1 MFSHS
6 LFERLFANYA
16 SAAAGFLA
24 LDPGRRSPLA
34 RGAWRRNLRCQPQP
48 AE

>member
-16 SAAAGFLA
+16 SAAAGCWA
-24 LDPGRRSPLA
+24 TA
-34 RGAWRRNLRCQPQP
+34 
-48 AE
+48 